1 MIKNRQQGF
10 TLIEL
15 IMVIVILG
23 ILAATAL
30 PKFVDLSSDAE
41 DAVRK
46 GFVGATN
53 SAISIEYSKNAVAG
67 SATFPSVTALAAA
80 VKPAGV
86 VKADGSGIT
95 YDGSHVV
102 NTFTDE
108 ACTAGS
114 ETAAAG
120 NLVQCAN

>member
-1 MIKNRQQGF
+1 MKKNRQQGF

-30 PKFVDLSSDAE
+30 PKFVDLSTDAE
-41 DAVRK
+41 GAVRK

-53 SAISIEYSKNAVAG
+53 SAISIEYSKNAIAG
-67 SATFPSVTALAAA
+67 SAAFPSVTALAAA
-80 VKPAGV
+80 VKPAGSP
-86 VKADGSGIT
+86 AGAGIT
-95 YDGSHVV
+95 YDGSHLV

-108 ACTAGS
+108 SCT
-114 ETAAAG
+114 TATTAVG
-120 NLVQCAN
+120 DLVQCAN

>member
-30 PKFVDLSSDAE
+30 PKFVDLSTDAE
-41 DAVRK
+41 DAVRL

-67 SATFPSVTALAAA
+67 SATFPSVTVLAAA
-80 VKPAGV
+80 VKPAG
-86 VKADGSGIT
+86 AAAGIT
-95 YDGSHVV
+95 YETSYLV
-102 NTFTDE
+102 NTFTHE
-108 ACTAGS
+108 NCITAT
-114 ETAAAG
+114 TAVG
-120 NLVQCAN
+120 DLVQCAN